1 MTSDMLIKQYC
12 KELRI
17 GMNIYNS
24 YSKIIATDHADFLAQ
39 LLKIELDHRE
49 LVRKNRN
56 LKSAGFDVIKTF
68 ENYEFQDIQIPKAI
82 SIEELKTGIFI
93 DRLEN
98 LILYGPV
105 GTGKSH
111 MATAIGVAAC
121 SRGKKVKF
129 YRTATLVNLLS
140 EAKAKGELQRF
151 MKQLRKTDLLI
162 CDEWGYVPFEKDGSQ
177 LLFQVISEC
186 YEKRSVIITT
196 NLEFSKWNGI
206 FYDEK
211 LTSAIIDRLV
221 HHSHLLD
228 FPRTKLQTDTLN
240 HEIPIMGIG
249 VLGKLS
255 SAPLGI
261 ILAKN
266 RKNLKAAKTVPILP
280 KKVNAI

>member
-1 MTSDMLIKQYC
+1 MNKDALIKHYC
-12 KELRI
+12 KELRF
-17 GMNIYNS
+17 GKNIYES
-24 YSKIIATDHADFLAQ
+24 YSKIDATDFGDFLAQ
-39 LLKIELDHRE
+39 LLEMEIEHRE
-49 LVRKNRN
+49 LTRKNRN

-68 ENYEFQDIQIPKAI
+68 EGYEFKDIQIPNAI
-82 SIEELKTGIFI
+82 SIEELKSGTFM

-129 YRTATLVNLLS
+129 YRTAALVNYLS

-151 MKQLRKTDLLI
+151 MKQLKKTDLLI

-221 HHSHLLD
+221 HHSHLLV
-228 FPRTKLQTDTLN
+228 FQGQSYRLTHSTMKS
-240 HEIPIMGIG
+240 H
-249 VLGKLS
+249 
-255 SAPLGI
+255 
-261 ILAKN
+261 
-266 RKNLKAAKTVPILP
+266 
-280 KKVNAI
+280 

>member
-1 MTSDMLIKQYC
+1 MNTDELIKHYC
-12 KELRI
+12 KELRF
-17 GMNIYNS
+17 GKNIYES
-24 YSKIIATDHADFLAQ
+24 YMKINATDFGDFLAQ
-39 LLKIELDHRE
+39 LLKMEIDHRD
-49 LVRKNRN
+49 LCRKNRN
-56 LKSAGFDVIKTF
+56 LRLAGFDVIKTF
-68 ENYEFQDIQIPKAI
+68 EGYEFEDIQIPNAI
-82 SIEELKTGIFI
+82 RIEELKAATFI

-121 SRGKKVKF
+121 SKGKRVKF

-140 EAKAKGELQRF
+140 EAKVKGELRRF
-151 MKQLRKTDLLI
+151 MKQLGKADLLI
-162 CDEWGYVPFEKDGSQ
+162 CDEWGYVPFEKEGSQ

-221 HHSHLLD
+221 HHSHLLV
-228 FPRTKLQTDTLN
+228 FQGQSYRLTHSTMKS
-240 HEIPIMGIG
+240 H
-249 VLGKLS
+249 
-255 SAPLGI
+255 
-261 ILAKN
+261 
-266 RKNLKAAKTVPILP
+266 
-280 KKVNAI
+280 

>member
-1 MTSDMLIKQYC
+1 MNTDALIKQYC
-12 KELRI
+12 KELRF
-17 GMNIYNS
+17 GKNIYEN
-24 YSKIIATDHADFLAQ
+24 YSTIEAADFGDFLTQ
-39 LLKIELDHRE
+39 LLKMEIEHRE
-49 LVRKNRN
+49 LSRKNRN

-68 ENYEFQDIQIPKAI
+68 EGYEFGDIQIPNAI
-82 SIEELKTGIFI
+82 SIEELKSGAFI

-121 SRGKKVKF
+121 SRGKKAKF
-129 YRTATLVNLLS
+129 YRTAALVNQLS
-140 EAKAKGELQRF
+140 EAKAKGELKRF
-151 MKQLRKTDLLI
+151 MKQLEKTDLLI

-211 LTSAIIDRLV
+211 LTSAIVDRLV
-221 HHSHLLD
+221 HHSHLLV
-228 FPRTKLQTDTLN
+228 FQGQSYRLTHSTMKS
-240 HEIPIMGIG
+240 H
-249 VLGKLS
+249 
-255 SAPLGI
+255 
-261 ILAKN
+261 
-266 RKNLKAAKTVPILP
+266 
-280 KKVNAI
+280 